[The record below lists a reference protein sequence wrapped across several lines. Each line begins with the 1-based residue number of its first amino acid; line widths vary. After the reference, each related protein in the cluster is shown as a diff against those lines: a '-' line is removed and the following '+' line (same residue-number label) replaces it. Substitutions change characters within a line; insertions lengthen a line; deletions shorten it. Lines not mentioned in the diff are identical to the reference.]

1 MRFVSKFPRLG
12 LGTVVRE
19 KFVLALDGQRDLA
32 PDAKTGWTGSLSV
45 MFSQE
50 GLMQSDVDFA
60 LSHFP
65 ERDFT
70 GRWLDADGVTQQPI
84 AERIGVYD
92 TEAAQEAEDWPDAL
106 REHVEQWML
115 KRPNY
120 GTDFVQVVKQPA
132 SKPWPSYDDTHHSKI
147 AILASELGLVDEAL
161 AYEQDNKGR
170 EGVLKALEE
179 KKTGATESVADEIV
193 AA

>member
-32 PDAKTGWTGSLSV
+32 PDQKTGWIGSLSV
-45 MFSQE
+45 TFSQE
-50 GLMQSDVDFA
+50 GLMQNDVDFA
-60 LSHFP
+60 LSHFN
-65 ERDFT
+65 EKEFT

-92 TEAAQEAEDWPDAL
+92 TEVAQKAEGWPDAL
-106 REHVEQWML
+106 REHVEQWIL
-115 KRPNY
+115 NKPNY
-120 GTDFVQVVKQPA
+120 GIDFVQVAKIPA
-132 SKPWPSYDDTHHSKI
+132 TKPWPNYDEAHHFKI
-147 AILASELGLVDEAL
+147 ASLAEDLGLLEEAL
-161 AYEQDNKGR
+161 AYEEENKAR
-170 EGVLKALEE
+170 EGVLKALRE
-179 KKTGATESVADEIV
+179 KLEQPADVADEIV